1 MKDTIHTENYI
12 TKNYWRH
19 IAAACRYTF
28 DNLNLDIDHEGFN
41 NYDQYCFKVSEKFSW
56 FSNSP
61 GMDHI
66 DIKITNYKWGSKL
79 TINVDYGWALGPWV
93 KNKGVKLGKEIL
105 RTIKL
110 AEFSNFTPELAQYN
124 AKHDEY
130 NESESSNS
138 ISEPDDQ
145 NKIEPSLDEGFE
157 KEISLGVEQLKK
169 YVVLNDNES
178 KEKIYESNLKL
189 VNEIVRNCKYK
200 RYIYSGLSYQEII
213 KAGRNGLRDAV
224 DRYDSSKHEF
234 LTLAYL
240 FIRRYIVRLISF
252 KANEDPINFPKDIQL
267 SENSS
272 ISEQVNE
279 AQDSDTITYKFQN
292 QKNIISEAD
301 ELRKFSELKDQGII
315 SEEEFNAKKK
325 QILNL

>member
-12 TKNYWRH
+12 TKSDWRH
-19 IAAACRYTF
+19 VAAACRYTF
-28 DNLNLDIDHEGFN
+28 YKLNLGIYEEGFDILGR
-41 NYDQYCFKVSEKFSW
+41 YFFKVYEDDWWK
-56 FSNSP
+56 SNA
-61 GMDHI
+61 DRI
-66 DIKITNYKWGSKL
+66 ELKIIEYKWGSKL
-79 TINVDYGWALGPWV
+79 TIDVDYGWALGPWI
-93 KNKGVKLGKEIL
+93 KNKGVKFAKEIL

-124 AKHDEY
+124 AKHDEC

-145 NKIEPSLDEGFE
+145 NKIEPSLEDFD